1 MAESKVNPT
10 ADNESSSRSQLHGM
24 RCGYR
29 SEGEGASAPSRCHSA
44 TYGYAVRGG
53 GKLPAIGGLAEREV
67 IDWQGL
73 SHHLVIEAMDHEVI
87 STLLQVDWNHHCPP

>member
-1 MAESKVNPT
+1 MP
-10 ADNESSSRSQLHGM
+10 RSVIGVGILFLD
-24 RCGYR
+24 R
-29 SEGEGASAPSRCHSA
+29 SNDLDSPFFRMLVGCPIA